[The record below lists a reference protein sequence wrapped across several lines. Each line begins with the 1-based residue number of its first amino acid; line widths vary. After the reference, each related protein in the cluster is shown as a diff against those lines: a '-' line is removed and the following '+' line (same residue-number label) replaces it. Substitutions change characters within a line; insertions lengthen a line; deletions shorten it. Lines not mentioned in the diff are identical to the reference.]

1 MLREALRDAREARGV
16 EVSGLVLALR
26 RPGLH
31 TVRGREKFRAV
42 NTLLRDISARGV
54 RVRLLEAK
62 TDETP
67 AGAPA
72 LLLLH
77 DLFSGRSSW
86 SPLLPLVVQTYRVLA
101 PDLPGF
107 GESEKPPP
115 SRFSYSVDAM
125 AEAMLDVLA
134 ALRESRAVVCGHGL
148 GAAVALALAADHPGV
163 VKNLI
168 LVSPL
173 WHGTKPSRVARLARV
188 PVLGPLVFKQG
199 YGRAMFRAHFRDEV
213 YGRADAAGGTP
224 FPQARVDEWFER
236 FDAPPAREA
245 ALATMRGLSD
255 PRAVVAR
262 LPRVTTPT
270 LLVWGR
276 EDKLVPV
283 SAGRKLA
290 REIPHA
296 RLEVLAAGHSPAEE
310 APEEFA
316 RVLRGFIEST
326 RLSDSGSATR
336 VKARGAG
343 GRASG
348 GPG

>member
-1 MLREALRDAREARGV
+1 
-16 EVSGLVLALR
+16 
-26 RPGLH
+26 LH
-31 TVRGREKFRAV
+31 TAHGREKFRAV
-42 NTLLRDISARGV
+42 NTVLRDISARGA
-54 RVRLLEAK
+54 RVRLLEA
-62 TDETP
+62 TSDGPP
-67 AGAPA
+67 ARAT

-77 DLFSGRSSW
+77 DLFTSRSSW
-86 SPLLPLVVQTYRVLA
+86 LPLLPSVVQSYRVLA

-115 SRFSYSVDAM
+115 SRFSYTVDAM

-134 ALRESRAVVCGHGL
+134 AVRESRAVVCGHGL

-188 PVLGPLVFKQG
+188 PVVGPLLFKQG

-213 YGRADAAGGTP
+213 YAAPGGVDAQP
-224 FPQARVDEWFER
+224 FPQARVDEWFDR
-236 FDAPPAREA
+236 FDAPSAREA

-283 SAGRKLA
+283 SAGRRLA

-296 RLEVLAAGHSPAEE
+296 RLEVLAAGHAPAEE
-310 APEEFA
+310 APDEFA
-316 RVLRGFIEST
+316 RVLKGFVDGARRPDT
-326 RLSDSGSATR
+326 RE
-336 VKARGAG
+336 
-343 GRASG
+343 RASRT
-348 GPG
+348 

>member
-1 MLREALRDAREARGV
+1 M
-16 EVSGLVLALR
+16 
-26 RPGLH
+26 H

-42 NTLLRDISARGV
+42 NTVLRDISARGA
-54 RVRLLEAK
+54 RVRLLEA
-62 TDETP
+62 TSD
-67 AGAPA
+67 GAPARASVA

-77 DLFSGRSSW
+77 DLFTSRSSW
-86 SPLLPLVVQTYRVLA
+86 LPLLPSVVQKYRVLM

-115 SRFSYSVDAM
+115 SRFSYTVDAM

-134 ALRESRAVVCGHGL
+134 AVRESRAVVCGHGL

-188 PVLGPLVFKQG
+188 PVFGPLVFKQG

-213 YGRADAAGGTP
+213 YSAPASAEEQPSPP
-224 FPQARVDEWFER
+224 FPQARVDDWFDR
-236 FDAPPAREA
+236 FDAPSAREA

-283 SAGRKLA
+283 SAGRRLA

-296 RLEVLAAGHSPAEE
+296 RLEVLAAGHAPAEE

-316 RVLRGFIEST
+316 RVLNGFV
-326 RLSDSGSATR
+326 DG
-336 VKARGAG
+336 ARRAEPRE
-343 GRASG
+343 RASRS
-348 GPG
+348 

>member
-1 MLREALRDAREARGV
+1 M
-16 EVSGLVLALR
+16 
-26 RPGLH
+26 
-31 TVRGREKFRAV
+31 RGREKFRAV

-54 RVRLLEAK
+54 RVRLLEA
-62 TDETP
+62 TA
-67 AGAPA
+67 AGEKAPA

-77 DLFSGRSSW
+77 DLFTSRSSW
-86 SPLLPLVVQTYRVLA
+86 SPLLSRVVQTYRVLA

-173 WHGTKPSRVARLARV
+173 WLGARPSRVARLARV

-213 YGRADAAGGTP
+213 YAKNGDEP
-224 FPQARVDEWFER
+224 YPQARVDEWFDR

-276 EDKLVPV
+276 EDRLAPV
-283 SAGRKLA
+283 SAGRRLA
-290 REIPHA
+290 REIPQA
-296 RLEVLAAGHSPAEE
+296 RLEVLTAGHSPAEE
-310 APEEFA
+310 APDEFA

-326 RLSDSGSATR
+326 VAAESG
-336 VKARGAG
+336 GAG
-343 GRASG
+343 RRSAASRRASG
-348 GPG
+348 GRG

>member
-1 MLREALRDAREARGV
+1 MLELLLKCFRN
-16 EVSGLVLALR
+16 SGSLSRRRAVLVPASSPLSSLA
-26 RPGLH
+26 GLH
-31 TVRGREKFRAV
+31 TGFGREKFPAV
-42 NTLLRDISARGV
+42 NTVLRDISARGA

-62 TDETP
+62 PGDGA
-67 AGAPA
+67 AGAETSAPPKTA

-77 DLFSGRSSW
+77 DLFTSRSSW
-86 SPLLPLVVQTYRVLA
+86 APLLSRVVQTYRVLA

-115 SRFSYSVDAM
+115 SRFSYTVDAM

-134 ALRESRAVVCGHGL
+134 AVRESRAVVCGHGL

-173 WHGTKPSRVARLARV
+173 WLGATPSRVARLARL
-188 PVLGPLVFKQG
+188 PVVGPLLFKQG

-213 YGRADAAGGTP
+213 YAPAAAGGEP

-236 FDAPPAREA
+236 FDAPSAREA

-283 SAGRKLA
+283 SAGRRLA
-290 REIPHA
+290 REIPQA
-296 RLEVLAAGHSPAEE
+296 RLEVIAAGHSPAEE
-310 APEEFA
+310 APDEFA
-316 RVLRGFIEST
+316 RVLRGFLREPQKSDSRE
-326 RLSDSGSATR
+326 RLSRS
-336 VKARGAG
+336 
-343 GRASG
+343 
-348 GPG
+348 

>member
-1 MLREALRDAREARGV
+1 
-16 EVSGLVLALR
+16 
-26 RPGLH
+26 
-31 TVRGREKFRAV
+31 
-42 NTLLRDISARGV
+42 
-54 RVRLLEAK
+54 
-62 TDETP
+62 
-67 AGAPA
+67 
-72 LLLLH
+72 
-77 DLFSGRSSW
+77 
-86 SPLLPLVVQTYRVLA
+86 
-101 PDLPGF
+101 
-107 GESEKPPP
+107 
-115 SRFSYSVDAM
+115 M

-163 VKNLI
+163 VKSLI

-173 WHGTKPSRVARLARV
+173 WHGSRPSRVARLARV

-213 YGRADAAGGTP
+213 YAPAGNAGGPGAP

-276 EDKLVPV
+276 EDRLVPV
-283 SAGRKLA
+283 SAGRRLA

-296 RLEVLAAGHSPAEE
+296 RLEVLAAGHAPAEE
-310 APEEFA
+310 APEELA
-316 RVLRGFIEST
+316 RVLRGFVES
-326 RLSDSGSATR
+326 
-336 VKARGAG
+336 ARRTETSSN
-343 GRASG
+343 GRKASG
-348 GPG
+348 GRG